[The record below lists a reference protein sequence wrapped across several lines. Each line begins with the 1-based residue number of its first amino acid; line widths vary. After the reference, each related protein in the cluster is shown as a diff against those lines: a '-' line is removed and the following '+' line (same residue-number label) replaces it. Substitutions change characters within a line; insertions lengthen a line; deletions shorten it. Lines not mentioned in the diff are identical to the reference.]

1 MIAVFLPLFS
11 AIFKV
16 QNNPFVFVVIVAMS
30 LFLYLK
36 KPLKIWNK
44 INDIINSQ
52 LKRKNETTPYPEDYI
67 LN

>member
-1 MIAVFLPLFS
+1 MIAVFLPLFR

-36 KPLKIWNK
+36 KNLKIWNK

-52 LKRKNETTPYPEDYI
+52 LKRKK
-67 LN
+67 